1 MERAEEIKD
10 ELAQQIEEQI
20 EAMIEAMNEAKR
32 SVGKEEWLAMED
44 AILTLLRATR
54 FIIDKLDNI
63 QNTIKA
69 K

>member
-1 MERAEEIKD
+1 
-10 ELAQQIEEQI
+10 
-20 EAMIEAMNEAKR
+20 MNEAKK

-63 QNTIKA
+63 DNTIKA

>member
-1 MERAEEIKD
+1 MERAEEIIKD
-10 ELAQQIEEQI
+10 ELAKQ
-20 EAMIEAMNEAKR
+20 IEAMNEVKR
-32 SVGKEEWLAMED
+32 SVGKEEWMAMED
-44 AILTLLRATR
+44 AILTLLKATR